1 MAWGRMA
8 LTQPDAATARAW
20 LNDVSRPHRAGIRRA
35 AFIAIAD
42 VAPAIA
48 LAAGIALTVGGLAD
62 GHLARSA
69 LGVGL
74 ALTGIISRGVIA
86 AFGLR
91 QGVLLAAALKADLR
105 RRILDRAMAAG
116 SSTAQ
121 QVTAAVE
128 GVEAADGYWSR
139 FASARIAATL
149 SPLLAIAACAVASP
163 IAAAILTATLIPF
176 VLGMALAGTA
186 AAAESRR
193 QFQSLERL
201 SALFLDRIRALPAI
215 LSFQAERVVA
225 DEIAASSRELATRTE
240 SVLKVAFL
248 SSAILEF
255 FSALSVAL
263 VAVYCGFNV
272 LGLLPF
278 SVPEELNLTQA
289 FFALAMAPEVYAPI
303 RRLAAGYH
311 DRQAAEAAAPL
322 LAQCA
327 HPVTPAVPAPPFPA
341 PPSISFDDV
350 SVRFDDQVAVEDF
363 SFSIRS
369 GETVAFRGASGT
381 GKTTLLKIL
390 LGLAPVSSGAVT
402 INGARLES
410 VGDLA
415 GAVAWAGQNPVVVAG
430 TVAEN
435 IDLGRSGASRED
447 VRAAAVQAGLELDLD
462 RLLDERGGGLSG
474 GERRRLGL
482 ARVILKDCPIVLL
495 DEPTANLDAR
505 SEQSLIPAI
514 RAACRGRT
522 SLIATHSDALA
533 ALADREVTLR

>member
-1 MAWGRMA
+1 MAF
-8 LTQPDAATARAW
+8 TQPDAATARAW
-20 LNDVSRPHRAGIRRA
+20 LKDVSRPHRGGIRRA
-35 AFIAIAD
+35 ALIAIAD

-62 GHLARSA
+62 GDLARSA

-74 ALTGIISRGVIA
+74 ASTGIISRGILLA
-86 AFGLR
+86 LGLR
-91 QGVLLAAALKADLR
+91 QGVLLAADVKAGLR
-105 RRILDRAMAAG
+105 RRILDRALAAG
-116 SSTAQ
+116 SSNAR
-121 QVTAAVE
+121 QVTATVE
-128 GVEAADGYWSR
+128 AVEAADGYWSR
-139 FASARIAATL
+139 FVSTRVAATV

-163 IAAAILTATLIPF
+163 IAAAILMATLIPF
-176 VLGMALAGTA
+176 ILGMALAGTA
-186 AAAESRR
+186 ASAESRR

-201 SALFLDRIRALPAI
+201 SELFLDRIRALPAI

-225 DEIAASSRELATRTE
+225 DEIAESSRELAARTE

-263 VAVYCGFNV
+263 VAVYCGFNL

-303 RRLAAGYH
+303 RRLAAAYH

-322 LAQCA
+322 LAQSA
-327 HPVTPAVPAPPFPA
+327 GPVAPAVRSAPFLA
-341 PPSISFDDV
+341 PPSICFDGV
-350 SVRFDDQVAVEDF
+350 SVRFDDQVALQDI
-363 SFSIRS
+363 SISVRS

-390 LGLAPVSSGAVT
+390 LGLAPVSTGAVT
-402 INGARLES
+402 IDGARLES
-410 VGDLA
+410 FGDLA
-415 GAVAWAGQNPVVVAG
+415 GVVAWAGQNPVVVAG

-435 IDLGRSGASRED
+435 IDLGRSGASREA
-447 VRAAAVQAGLELDLD
+447 VRAAAIQAGLELDLD

-495 DEPTANLDAR
+495 DEPTANLDVR
-505 SEQSLIPAI
+505 SEQALLPAI
-514 RAACRGRT
+514 KAACRGRT
-522 SLIATHSDALA
+522 CLIATHSDVLA
-533 ALADREVTLR
+533 ALAGQEVILR